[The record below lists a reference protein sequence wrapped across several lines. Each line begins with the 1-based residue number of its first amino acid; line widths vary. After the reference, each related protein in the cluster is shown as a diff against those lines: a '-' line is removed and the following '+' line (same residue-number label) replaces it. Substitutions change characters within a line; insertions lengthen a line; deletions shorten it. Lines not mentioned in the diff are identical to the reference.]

1 MNRKSLW
8 ILLWVVVVGF
18 GMSWVGIQK
27 MILKRDVYKSGD
39 HLKETRRLH
48 EELLIEKIR
57 LESALVRSM
66 QQAEMGEALIPVG
79 NSLND
84 SGVPTPRD
92 SEER

>member
-27 MILKRDVYKSGD
+27 MILKRDVYKNGD

-66 QQAEMGEALIPVG
+66 RQAEMGEALIPVG

-84 SGVPTPRD
+84 PGVLAPRD
-92 SEER
+92 LEER

>member
-27 MILKRDVYKSGD
+27 MILKRDVYKNGG

-66 QQAEMGEALIPVG
+66 RQAEMGEALIPVG

-84 SGVPTPRD
+84 PGVLAPRD
-92 SEER
+92 LEER

>member
-66 QQAEMGEALIPVG
+66 RKAEMVEDLDQVG
-79 NSLND
+79 NSLNEP
-84 SGVPTPRD
+84 GVPTPRD
-92 SEER
+92 SEE